1 MESGKLKAPKKGK
14 GSYKA
19 ERGSEIAI
27 QLGKHTQ
34 KETKS
39 VKTPKKPKMKRGEAK
54 QLSQMKWW
62 LYAIYGDLV
71 VTELRFDKKR
81 RFRFD
86 IAIPDAKIGI
96 EYEGLNSEK
105 SGHTTLVGYT
115 SDTEKYNLA
124 AEQGWRVYRY
134 TVVNYKNVINDIEKV
149 LNK

>member
-1 MESGKLKAPKKGK
+1 MKSGKLKPPKKGK

-19 ERGSEIAI
+19 EQGSEIAR
-27 QLGKHTQ
+27 QLGKYTQ
-34 KETKS
+34 KETKA
-39 VKTPKKPKMKRGEAK
+39 VKTGKKPKIKRGEAK

-62 LYAIYGDLV
+62 LHAIYGDRV

-86 IAIPDAKIGI
+86 IAIPDAKIAV

-105 SGHTTLVGYT
+105 SGHTTLLGYT

-124 AEQGWRVYRY
+124 AEQGWRMYRY
-134 TVVNYKNVINDIEKV
+134 TVINYKNVINDIEKA
-149 LNK
+149 LNQ